1 MRHRTPAWLAL
12 VAAALLSAVP
22 AAAQDGAF
30 TLRNVRVVSPET
42 NAAGPLS
49 RIRIDGDR
57 IVSIEPESAAPIAGP
72 VVDGGGGF
80 ASPGLWDM
88 HIHALSDPDAATARI
103 LPLLISHGVTGI
115 RDMGSL
121 VPGIAATRARLAAEP
136 ALPRPRL
143 YVSGPLLDGQALPW
157 YGDLPLV
164 LKTPAEVGPAVDRL
178 KAEGMDFLKV
188 YSGLSP
194 EVLSAVS
201 DEGRRAGLPIA
212 GHITLQGGMAAAAA
226 ARQATFEHLSVA
238 TVLECLPDDPGF
250 FDRWVASRFQQGYD
264 AYWDL
269 ILDFDRRADWAAC
282 DARFRDLAAAGVAFT
297 PTLVMEFLDRE
308 RTDLPA
314 LNWLEPRSREWCET
328 NLTQVDAADPA
339 RRAAA
344 YAFYRRAFDRMR
356 AAGLRVLAGSDSA
369 NFCLAPGS
377 SLLLELERLVELG
390 LTPAEAVSAATTE
403 AARVMGRSEDLG
415 RIAPGYGADIV
426 VTPADPLQD
435 VRAFRDLSL
444 VIAAGEV
451 HDRPALAA
459 MRDAAAAAAAAAPP
473 PPT

>member
-1 MRHRTPAWLAL
+1 
-12 VAAALLSAVP
+12 V
-22 AAAQDGAF
+22 
-30 TLRNVRVVSPET
+30 
-42 NAAGPLS
+42 
-49 RIRIDGDR
+49 I
-57 IVSIEPESAAPIAGP
+57 
-72 VVDGGGGF
+72 DGGGGF

-88 HIHALSDPDAATARI
+88 HIHALSDPDAATGRV

-121 VPGIAATRARLAAEP
+121 VPGITATRARLADDP

-157 YGDLPLV
+157 YGELPLV

-178 KAEGMDFLKV
+178 KSDGMDFLKI
-188 YSGLSP
+188 YSGLAP
-194 EVLSAVS
+194 EVMTAIASEA
-201 DEGRRAGLPIA
+201 RRAGLPTA
-212 GHITLQGGMAAAAA
+212 GHITLEGGMAAAAA
-226 ARQATFEHLSVA
+226 SGQTTFEHLSIA
-238 TVLECLPDDPGF
+238 TFLECLPGDPGF
-250 FDRWVASRFQQGYD
+250 FDRWVASRFDQGYD

-282 DARFRDLAAAGVAFT
+282 DARFRDLAAAGVVFT

-308 RTDLPA
+308 GTDLPA
-314 LNWLEPRSREWCET
+314 LGWLEPRSRGWCET
-328 NLTQVDAADPA
+328 NLGQVDAADPA
-339 RRAAA
+339 RRAAV

-356 AAGLRVLAGSDSA
+356 AAGIRVTTGSDSP

-390 LTPAEAVSAATTE
+390 LTPAEAIAASTSE
-403 AARVMGRSEDLG
+403 AARVMGRAGDLG

-435 VRAFRDLSL
+435 IRAFRDLSL
-444 VIAAGEV
+444 VIAAGKV
-451 HDRPALAA
+451 HGRPAMARMRQAA
-459 MRDAAAAAAAAAPP
+459 VQSAAAT